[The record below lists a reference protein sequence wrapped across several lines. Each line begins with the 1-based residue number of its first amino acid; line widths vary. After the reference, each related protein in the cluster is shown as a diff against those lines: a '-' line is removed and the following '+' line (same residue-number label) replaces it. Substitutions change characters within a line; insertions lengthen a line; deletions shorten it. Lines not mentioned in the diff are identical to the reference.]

1 MNHAKQLLQKYLN
14 GYCSPEEKQQLYR
27 YLLQSEAKE
36 YDEVLHAL
44 WTDLSGVSNP
54 GLVTSNR
61 MYQSIVANKA
71 DSKQRFFSIKNWQ
84 IAASLTGVLIA
95 VAVWYYLLPQAQ
107 THETQY
113 SEVKTII
120 LPDSSVVYLNA
131 NSKITYSDDLA
142 ENATREVWL
151 SGEAYFEVT
160 RRQATSNQPVKMVVH
175 TAQVDIEV
183 LGTAFNVKDRRGI
196 TQVVL
201 DEGKV
206 RLKNPQSDNELIA
219 MEPGE
224 SVRVDEQHSFSVE
237 KIGEETHVSSWK
249 ENELYFDDQSLREIQ
264 QVLADNYGIQLQ
276 FANPTVSELTFTGS
290 TPADDISVLFTTLEK
305 SFALK
310 IEEIDG
316 KYLIRPTP

>member
-1 MNHAKQLLQKYLN
+1 MNHAKQLLKKYLN
-14 GYCSPEEKQQLYR
+14 GYCTQEEKQQLYR

-54 GLVTSNR
+54 DSATSSR
-61 MYQSIVANKA
+61 MYQSIVSNEA
-71 DSKQRFFSIKNWQ
+71 DAKQRFLSVKNWA
-84 IAASLTGVLIA
+84 IAASLTGGLLVLA
-95 VAVWYYLLPQAQ
+95 AWYYLLPQAQ

-113 SEVKTII
+113 SEVKTLV
-120 LPDSSVVYLNA
+120 LPDSSIVYLNA

-196 TQVVL
+196 TQIVL

-206 RLKNPQSDNELIA
+206 RLKSPKNDHELVA

-224 SVRVDEQHSFSVE
+224 AVQVDQQQSFLVE
-237 KIGEETHVSSWK
+237 KIGKEAHVSSWK
-249 ENELYFDDQSLREIQ
+249 ENELYFDNQSLREIQ
-264 QVLADNYGIQLQ
+264 QILIDNYGLQLR
-276 FANPTVSELTFTGS
+276 FVDPTIEALTFTGS

-305 SFALK
+305 SFALR
-310 IEEIDG
+310 IEEVG
-316 KYLIRPTP
+316 GVYSVRRKP